1 MEFKSIYMARIFSIN
16 FIYENIPLTA
26 MIAVR
31 QTPFFMEYTLSM
43 LPPEIMEQ
51 LPGNKIISTGPGQL
65 IFANATL
72 DESTY
77 LMKEILQAVSYHLQT
92 IIVN

>member
-1 MEFKSIYMARIFSIN
+1 MARIFSIN
-16 FIYENIPLTA
+16 FTYENIPLTA

-43 LPPEIMEQ
+43 LPEELMEL
-51 LPGNKIISTGPGQL
+51 LPGNKIISTGLNQL

-72 DESTY
+72 DENTT
-77 LMKEILQAVSYHLQT
+77 LMRAILEAVTFHLQT
-92 IIVN
+92 TTV

>member
-1 MEFKSIYMARIFSIN
+1 MARIFSIN
-16 FIYENIPLTA
+16 FTYENIPLSA

-43 LPPEIMEQ
+43 LPDEIMEL
-51 LPGNKIISTGPGQL
+51 LPGNKIISTGPNQL

-72 DESTY
+72 DESSD
-77 LMKEILQAVSYHLQT
+77 LMKEILQAVAFHLQT
-92 IIVN
+92 TIV

>member
-1 MEFKSIYMARIFSIN
+1 MARIFSID
-16 FIYENIPLTA
+16 FIYENTPLTA

-43 LPPEIMEQ
+43 LPDEIMEQ
-51 LPGNKIISTGPGQL
+51 LPGNKIISTGPNQY

-72 DESTY
+72 DESSE
-77 LMKEILQAVSYHLQT
+77 LMKEVLRAVAYHLETT
-92 IIVN
+92 IV

>member
-1 MEFKSIYMARIFSIN
+1 MARIFSIN
-16 FIYENIPLTA
+16 FTYESIPLSA

-43 LPPEIMEQ
+43 LPDEIMEQ
-51 LPGNKIISTGPGQL
+51 LPGNKIISTGPNQL

-72 DESTY
+72 DETTD
-77 LMKEILQAVSYHLQT
+77 LMQEILQAVAFHLQT
-92 IIVN
+92 TIV

>member
-1 MEFKSIYMARIFSIN
+1 MARIFTIN
-16 FIYENIPLTA
+16 FTHENTLLTA

-43 LPPEIMEQ
+43 LPREIMLQ
-51 LPGNKIISTGPGQL
+51 LPGDKIISTSPNHL

-72 DESTY
+72 DESSE
-77 LMKEILQAVSYHLQT
+77 LMSEILRAVAEHLQT
-92 IIVN
+92 TTV